1 MLNMLELDKS
11 LLLLQKVLF
20 QFPTKLQI
28 LEKYTTELFKVQK
41 AEQRN
46 YDIMESYVP
55 AKQDV

>member
-11 LLLLQKVLF
+11 MLLLQKVLY

-28 LEKYTTELFKVQK
+28 LEKYTTEPFKDQK

-46 YDIMESYVP
+46 ADIMKSYVP
-55 AKQDV
+55 AKQNV